1 MKIIDGGDGNR
12 FEIIGISVPIRMLD
26 KDTVLLDEDLAM
38 VDENFG
44 EEIGLKGLQ
53 NIEIAGRT
61 CYRSEERITSSSA
74 KKFVKMLK
82 DAGHHAM
89 LEHSSLTVKFFN
101 TSRGFTH
108 ELVRHRLCAFGQ
120 ESTRYV
126 DESKFQ
132 FVLPPQIEKENLK
145 TIQIT
150 LPFDDGTEKE
160 LFISLEKYLKLN
172 KEVYLQLMNTYKWK
186 KQDARQFLPIGIT
199 NDIVLTA
206 NFREWMHIF
215 KMRTSIKAHW
225 EIRCIMIALLEQL
238 QKLIPII
245 FDDFEI
251 QNSKNSYGIRHAIY
265 KGK

>member
-1 MKIIDGGDGNR
+1 MKIINGGDGNR
-12 FEIIGISVPIRMLD
+12 FEIIGISLPI
-26 KDTVLLDEDLAM
+26 KTVEGNIKVLSLNPLE
-38 VDENFG
+38 
-44 EEIGLKGLQ
+44 
-53 NIEIAGRT
+53 NIESAGRT
-61 CYRSEERITSSSA
+61 CYKSEEKITPDSNE
-74 KKFVKMLK
+74 KFVKMLK

-89 LEHSSLTVKFFN
+89 LEHSSLTVKFFD

-132 FVLPPQIEKENLK
+132 FVMPPCSDGYQEM
-145 TIQIT
+145 IT
-150 LPFDDGTEKE
+150 LNIPIYDPNYEGDEDTFKVSFSITDWIE
-160 LFISLEKYLKLN
+160 LN
-172 KEVYLQLMNTYKWK
+172 KQVYIQLKNKKGWK

-215 KMRTSIKAHW
+215 KMRTSSKAHW
-225 EIRCIMIALLEQL
+225 EIRCIMLALLETL
-238 QKLIPII
+238 QKIIPII

-251 QNSKNSYGIRHAIY
+251 KNSKDSYGIKHAVY
-265 KGK
+265 SGK